1 MKILISADM
10 EGISGVVVWD
20 QVTPEHSEYLQ
31 RFRSLMIGDVN
42 AAIEGAFDGGATEV
56 VVTDSHW
63 YGLNLRLE
71 DLDPRALLNSGL
83 SSPLAMM
90 QGVDRGVD
98 GVVLVGCHPRSG
110 TRNATLD
117 HTWSDVRVHN
127 VWLDGELVGEIAM
140 NAALAGSFGVPV
152 LAVSGDQNAVAE
164 ARELLGE
171 RLAMAVVKEATGQFS
186 AECKPLAVSRGL
198 IRDAVRQGVK
208 NLSLGTAPAPKVCR
222 CPVELRLEF
231 RHSRF
236 ADRAQLMPGCERL
249 DGRTVRFVAAD
260 VVNAWGAF
268 RTLVAASRD

>member
-90 QGVDRGVD
+90 QGSIGVSMGWCLSGAIRAAGRG
-98 GVVLVGCHPRSG
+98 
-110 TRNATLD
+110 
-117 HTWSDVRVHN
+117 
-127 VWLDGELVGEIAM
+127 M
-140 NAALAGSFGVPV
+140 
-152 LAVSGDQNAVAE
+152 
-164 ARELLGE
+164 
-171 RLAMAVVKEATGQFS
+171 
-186 AECKPLAVSRGL
+186 
-198 IRDAVRQGVK
+198 
-208 NLSLGTAPAPKVCR
+208 
-222 CPVELRLEF
+222 
-231 RHSRF
+231 RH
-236 ADRAQLMPGCERL
+236 
-249 DGRTVRFVAAD
+249 
-260 VVNAWGAF
+260 
-268 RTLVAASRD
+268 